1 MRAVVVGGGIVG
13 ASAAFH
19 LARSGAQVD
28 LIDSHAP
35 GRATLAGAGIIC
47 PWLSQ
52 TRDPRYETLAFAAVR
67 YYPAL
72 VAELAAAGETGVDY
86 AAVGGLVVGSARDQ
100 LEAVSQRLQSYL
112 DRGVTEVG
120 QVRLLEPG
128 GPKSLFP
135 YLDPALAGLYLS
147 GAIRVSGESLR
158 LALLSAATKAG
169 ARQWSGTATLER
181 SGRMG
186 VSARVQGELLR
197 ADVVVVAA
205 GAWSVELCR
214 PLAVHLEVEPQRG
227 QILHLKVEDASTASW
242 PLIVPVLSEYY
253 LLGFGEGRIVMGAT
267 RESGSGFDFRI
278 TAGGVAEVLQE
289 GLRIAPDLKTATLAE
304 IRVGFRPMTR
314 DCLPLLG
321 RPGSIPGLVIATGL
335 GRYGLTVGPYVGRL
349 AAQLAVGETPEL
361 DVACFEPERRVGA
374 RQRFDGGSTRSHSG

>member
-1 MRAVVVGGGIVG
+1 MRAVVVGAGVVG

-19 LARSGAQVD
+19 LTQRGAEVD

-52 TRDPRYETLAFAAVR
+52 SRDPRYEALAFAAVR
-67 YYPAL
+67 YYPEL
-72 VAELAAAGETGVDY
+72 VARLAAAGETGIDY
-86 AAVGGLVVGSARDQ
+86 AVVGGLVVAPAPGQ
-100 LEAVSQRLQSYL
+100 LEAVARRLQTYL
-112 DRGVTEVG
+112 DCGVTEVG
-120 QVRLLEPG
+120 QVRLLEAG
-128 GPKSLFP
+128 GPKALFP

-158 LALLSAATKAG
+158 VALLNAAVKAG
-169 ARQWSGTATLER
+169 ARQWSGPASLER
-181 SGRMG
+181 GGPVG
-186 VSARVQGELLR
+186 VGARVQGELLK

-205 GAWSVELCR
+205 GAWSAELCR
-214 PLAVHLEVEPQRG
+214 PLDVHLEIQPQRG
-227 QILHLKVEDASTASW
+227 QILHLTVEEPSTATW

-253 LLGFGEGRIVMGAT
+253 LLGFDKGRIVMGAT

-289 GLRIAPDLKTATLAE
+289 GLRIAPGLKGATLAE

-314 DCLPLLG
+314 DGLPLLG
-321 RPGSIPGLVIATGL
+321 RPGSMPGLVIATGL

-349 AAQLAVGETPEL
+349 AAQLACGETPQL
-361 DVACFEPERRVGA
+361 DVTCFEPERRAVPCPTA
-374 RQRFDGGSTRSHSG
+374 L